1 MLPGEERA
9 AQPPAPAN
17 ILPQE
22 DSRLPEAQLRREA
35 RSPEESPSSRK
46 GCPRRSRRAYDVATS
61 AEPSFDGGQPA
72 IAHSAPANIRPQ
84 EENDYRNPNSGE
96 SPVRRRKALAPVRVI
111 LAGAGEQ
118 PTLPPPT
125 SPRSSEDSI
134 RIRAQL
140 RQAFSH
146 RRTIITGNRNSGEK
160 DTHRKTLVTTNR

>member
-1 MLPGEERA
+1 MITG
-9 AQPPAPAN
+9 N
-17 ILPQE
+17 
-22 DSRLPEAQLRREA
+22 
-35 RSPEESPSSRK
+35 
-46 GCPRRSRRAYDVATS
+46 
-61 AEPSFDGGQPA
+61 
-72 IAHSAPANIRPQ
+72 
-84 EENDYRNPNSGE
+84 RNSVE
-96 SPVRRRKALAPVRVI
+96 KPVPRRKALAPVRVI

-125 SPRSSEDSI
+125 SPRSSEASI